1 MIMIRPFVYHASSS
15 FRSARTPVKD
25 LSTFFQCPQCR
36 KEHRVN
42 IKRREFLGF
51 FLVGGLV
58 SLVLRKLGLKV
69 HVQEK
74 EAMFWRRKA

>member
-1 MIMIRPFVYHASSS
+1 
-15 FRSARTPVKD
+15 
-25 LSTFFQCPQCR
+25 
-36 KEHRVN
+36 VN

-51 FLVGGLV
+51 FLIGGLV